1 MRHEAPS
8 PLLLSRV
15 AESAFWAGRYLERA
29 EGTARLVKTT
39 SDLIVDLPRAANVS
53 WNSLLALVG
62 IDDPDGQ
69 VQVQASTGDPDGTT
83 TVDRRAQEATIVH
96 QLTVDTDNPSSVR
109 QSVAAVHHN
118 LRVTR
123 AVMPIEAAE
132 ILTDL
137 HNRVE
142 ATAHSA
148 VPRATRGRW
157 LSEVIRGCQT
167 LSGVLAE
174 TMNHDDAY
182 CFFTVGR
189 QLERADLA
197 TRVLDVQFA
206 ALTGAGA
213 GEVEAYAEIVWA
225 AALRSV
231 SALQAFRRTGTTSS
245 GPATVGFLL
254 GDPKCPRTVSACLTE
269 ASRWLLEIPGH
280 EQAIAA
286 CTNAERLVLD
296 AVPAEILDSGDLHR
310 FAHTLQQ
317 AIGEVHEQVERT
329 WFSPIPAEVAG

>member
-1 MRHEAPS
+1 MRHEGPS

-62 IDDPDGQ
+62 IDEPEVPLLDDATSGADLG
-69 VQVQASTGDPDGTT
+69 AS
-83 TVDRRAQEATIVH
+83 TVDRRALEAAIVH
-96 QLTVDTDNPSSVR
+96 RLTADADNPSSVR
-109 QSVAAVHHN
+109 RSVASVHHN

-142 ATAHSA
+142 ATVRSA
-148 VPRATRGRW
+148 VPRSTRGRW

-174 TMNHDDAY
+174 TMNHDDAF

-189 QLERADLA
+189 QLERADLT

-206 ALTGAGA
+206 ALTGAGE

-231 SALQAFRRTGTTSS
+231 SALQAFRRGARVSS

-286 CTNAERLVLD
+286 SARAERMVLD
-296 AVPAEILDSGDLHR
+296 AVPAEILGDGSLHD

-317 AIGEVHEQVERT
+317 AIGEVHEEVART